1 MNMEQ
6 RIFVLSGLLED
17 SNALPSAFTDV
28 FDNEK
33 DAKEAMNNWR
43 ENLLEHG
50 DTVIKNAEESF
61 DDDDRKAVTE
71 YIHEWSMDWDSP
83 TYELHYSQ
91 VIHEFVKVNGKFV
104 MVSHAKIR
112 K

>member
-1 MNMEQ
+1 MEQ
-6 RIFVLSGLLED
+6 RIFVLSALLED
-17 SNALPSAFTDV
+17 ANALPIAYTNV
-28 FDNEK
+28 FDTKEF
-33 DAKEAMNNWR
+33 AQEAMTNWR
-43 ENLLEHG
+43 ERLLENG
-50 DTVIKNAEESF
+50 DTTIQNAEESF

-71 YIHEWSMDWDSP
+71 YIHEWSMEWDSP

-91 VIHEFVKVNGKFV
+91 VIHEFVKVDGKFV

>member
-1 MNMEQ
+1 MEQ

-33 DAKEAMNNWR
+33 DAKEAMTNWR
-43 ENLLEHG
+43 ENLLEDG
-50 DTVIKNAEESF
+50 NTVIKNAEESF
-61 DDDDRKAVTE
+61 DDDDRKEAKE
-71 YIHEWSMDWDSP
+71 YIREWDMEWDSP
-83 TYELHYSQ
+83 TYELHFSQ
-91 VIHEFVKVNGKFV
+91 VIHEFVKVDGKFKQ
-104 MVSHAKIR
+104 VSHVQPR

>member
-1 MNMEQ
+1 MEQ

-50 DTVIKNAEESF
+50 DTVIKNAEETF
-61 DDDDRKAVTE
+61 EDYDRKEVKE
-71 YIHEWSMDWDSP
+71 YIREWDMEWVSP
-83 TYELHYSQ
+83 TYELHFSQ
-91 VIHEFVKVNGKFV
+91 VIHEFVKVDGKFKQ
-104 MVSHAKIR
+104 VSHAQLR